1 MGHSKQIFTDMNILV
16 DGIGNV
22 GISSKFELPKIE
34 FLTIASNGAMS
45 YDEVIPL
52 LKAMS
57 AKITLNEWN
66 PLTYAAMGGQF
77 NVGSLVICKG
87 STVQDG
93 KAVPVLATIG
103 GKVKIIE
110 NKIPDRGKEVE
121 AVFEIAI
128 TSYSLLLNNV
138 PVVMIDVK
146 NMICMIGGNDL
157 MSDLRSH
164 IL

>member
-1 MGHSKQIFTDMNILV
+1 MGQNKQIFTDMNILV

-22 GISSKFELPKIE
+22 GVSSKCELPKIE
-34 FLTIASNGAMS
+34 FLTVEKDGAMS
-45 YDEVIPL
+45 YEEVIPL
-52 LKAMS
+52 IKAMS

-66 PLTYAAMGGQF
+66 PVTFTALGALF
-77 NVGSLVICKG
+77 NVGALVICKG

-93 KAVPVLATIG
+93 KAVPVMATFG

-110 NKIPDRGKEVE
+110 NSIPDRGKEVE
-121 AVFEIAI
+121 AVFEIAV
-128 TSYSLLLNNV
+128 TSYALMLNNV

-146 NMICMIGGNDL
+146 NMICMVGGNDL

>member
-22 GISSKFELPKIE
+22 GVSHKCELPKLE
-34 FLTIASNGAMS
+34 FLTVETTGAMS

-66 PLTYAAMGGQF
+66 PVTFSALGALF
-77 NVGSLVICKG
+77 NTGTLVICKG

-93 KAVPVLATIG
+93 KAVPVMATLRG
-103 GKVKIIE
+103 TVKIIE
-110 NKIPDRGKEVE
+110 NQIPDRGKEVE
-121 AVFEIAI
+121 AVFEMAV

-146 NMICMIGGNDL
+146 NLVCMIGGNDL